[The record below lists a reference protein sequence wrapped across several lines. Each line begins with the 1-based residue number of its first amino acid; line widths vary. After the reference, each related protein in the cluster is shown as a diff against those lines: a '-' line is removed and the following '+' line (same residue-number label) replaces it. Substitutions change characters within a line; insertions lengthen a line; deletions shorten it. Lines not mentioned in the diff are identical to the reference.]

1 MKNLIETVTDIWDRS
16 SFYQNLYDIKQLKNF
31 TDIPFINKID
41 LLEDQKKFP
50 PFGSNVL
57 VKRSE
62 LYRIHRTS
70 GTTTKPLLLTL
81 TKKDIEIIHEVGS
94 DAFRTA
100 GVEEDDIIINCMNYS
115 MWMGG
120 FTDHLSLEKAG
131 GCVIPYG
138 VGNTENLI
146 ALLLEIENPSIH
158 CTPSYL
164 DIIKK
169 KLKDKFS
176 KVPKDLGI
184 KKGFFGGEGGL
195 QNKEFKKRIEDEW
208 GLEAINANYG
218 MSDVI
223 SILGSECNEKD
234 GLHFVAQNY
243 LYIELVDAE
252 LNSVELKKG
261 AVGELVASTLYKES
275 QPLIRYRTGDII
287 EIISTEKCSCG
298 NDSFRFKVVGRADDM
313 LTIKGINFYPDSLR
327 TIISKYSQFSV
338 NYRIEIEDVIPLKT
352 FKLILE
358 KNSNN
363 YELELEK
370 LIIEIKNNFFV
381 TPIIEVVDKIEIQGN
396 KMKLLKKV
404 RE

>member
-1 MKNLIETVTDIWDRS
+1 MKNLIKIATKIWDKS
-16 SFYQNLYDIKQLKNF
+16 PFYRNLYDIGEINNF

-41 LLEDQKKFP
+41 LLKDQKKFP
-50 PFGSNVL
+50 AFGSNVI

-81 TKKDIEIIHEVGS
+81 TKRDIEIIHEVGAK
-94 DAFRTA
+94 AFKIA
-100 GVEEDDIIINCMNYS
+100 GVKKDDIIINCMNYS

-120 FTDHLSLEKAG
+120 FTDHLSLEQAG

-169 KLKDKFS
+169 VLKNKFS
-176 KVPKDLGI
+176 KRPKDLGL

-195 QNKEFKKRIEDEW
+195 QNKEFKTRIEDEW

-218 MSDVI
+218 MSDAI
-223 SILGSECNEKD
+223 SILGSECNKKD

-243 LYIELVDAE
+243 LH
-252 LNSVELKKG
+252 VELIDTKLNNVKLEKG
-261 AVGELVASTLYKES
+261 AIGELVITTLYKES

-287 EIISTEKCSCG
+287 EIISTEKCNCG
-298 NDSFRFKVVGRADDM
+298 EDSFRFKVIGRTDDM

-327 TIISKYSQFSV
+327 TIISKYNQFSI
-338 NYRIEIEDVIPLKT
+338 NYRIEIEDIVPLET

-358 KNSNN
+358 KNSDN
-363 YELELEK
+363 YEFELQE
-370 LIIEIKNNFFV
+370 LIRDIKNNFYV
-381 TPIIEVVDKIEIQGN
+381 TPIVEIVSKIERDGN

-404 RE
+404 